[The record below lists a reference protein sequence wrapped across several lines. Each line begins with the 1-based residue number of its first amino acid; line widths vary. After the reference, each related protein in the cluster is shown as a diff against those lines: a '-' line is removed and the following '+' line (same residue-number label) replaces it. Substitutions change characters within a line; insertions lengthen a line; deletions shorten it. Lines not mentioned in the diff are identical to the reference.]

1 MGQIKRYKDLLVWQ
15 KSMNLVTLIY
25 EKSKSFPKE
34 DAYGL
39 TSQIRRCA
47 VSIPSNIAE
56 GYGRR
61 SSGDYIRFLRMA
73 SGSLYELQTQMEIAK
88 NLCYLSDSEFQKAD
102 ADSIEIEKMLCSMIS
117 KLLTTATKDEIASRF

>member
-1 MGQIKRYKDLLVWQ
+1 MGQIKRYKDLIVWQ
-15 KSMNLVTLIY
+15 KSMNLVTMVY
-25 EKSKSFPKE
+25 EKSRSFPKE
-34 DAYGL
+34 DTYGL

-61 SSGDYIRFLRMA
+61 TSGDYIRFLRMT

-88 NLCYLSDSEFQKAD
+88 NLCYLSESEFQKVEAN
-102 ADSIEIEKMLCSMIS
+102 AIELEKMLSSMIS
-117 KLLTTATKDEIASRF
+117 KLLNAPSKC

>member
-15 KSMNLVTLIY
+15 KSMNLVTLAY
-25 EKSKSFPKE
+25 ERSRSFPKE

-56 GYGRR
+56 GYGKRT
-61 SSGDYIRFLRMA
+61 SGDYVRFLRMA
-73 SGSLYELQTQMEIAK
+73 SGSLYELQTQLEIAK
-88 NLCYLSDSEFQKAD
+88 NLGYLSESEFQNIEAN
-102 ADSIEIEKMLCSMIS
+102 SIELEKMLSSLIS
-117 KLLTTATKDEIASRF
+117 KLINTNHRM

>member
-15 KSMNLVTLIY
+15 KSMSLVTLVY
-25 EKSKSFPKE
+25 EKSRSFPKE
-34 DAYGL
+34 DTYGL

-61 SSGDYIRFLRMA
+61 TSGDYIRFLRMA

-88 NLCYLSDSEFQKAD
+88 NIYYLPESEFQN
-102 ADSIEIEKMLCSMIS
+102 IEANTIELEKMLSSMIS
-117 KLLTTATKDEIASRF
+117 KLLNATSKC

>member
-1 MGQIKRYKDLLVWQ
+1 MEQIKRYKDLLVWQ
-15 KSMNLVTLIY
+15 KSMKLVTQVY
-25 EKSKSFPKE
+25 EKSRSFPKE
-34 DAYGL
+34 DTYGL

-61 SSGDYIRFLRMA
+61 TSGDYVRFLRIA

-88 NLCYLSDSEFQKAD
+88 NLCYLQESEFQKIEAN
-102 ADSIEIEKMLCSMIS
+102 SIELEKMLSSMIS
-117 KLLTTATKDEIASRF
+117 KLLNAANKC

>member
-15 KSMNLVTLIY
+15 KSMNLVTQIY
-25 EKSKSFPKE
+25 EKSRSFPKE
-34 DAYGL
+34 DTYGL

-47 VSIPSNIAE
+47 VSVPSNIAE

-61 SSGDYIRFLRMA
+61 TSGDYIRFLRIA

-88 NLCYLSDSEFQKAD
+88 NLCYLPESEFQKMEVN
-102 ADSIEIEKMLCSMIS
+102 SIELEKILSSMIS
-117 KLLTTATKDEIASRF
+117 KLLNTANKC

>member
-15 KSMNLVTLIY
+15 KSMNLVTLVY
-25 EKSKSFPKE
+25 EKSRSFPKE

-47 VSIPSNIAE
+47 VSVPSNIAE

-61 SSGDYIRFLRMA
+61 TSGDYIRFLRMA

-88 NLCYLSDSEFQKAD
+88 NLCYLPESEFQKMEAN
-102 ADSIEIEKMLCSMIS
+102 SIELEKMLSSMIS
-117 KLLTTATKDEIASRF
+117 KLLNAADKC

>member
-1 MGQIKRYKDLLVWQ
+1 MSQIKRYKDLLVWQ
-15 KSMNLVTLIY
+15 KSMKLVTLVY

-34 DAYGL
+34 DTYGL

-61 SSGDYIRFLRMA
+61 TSGDYIRFLRMA

-88 NLCYLSDSEFQKAD
+88 KLCYLPVSEFQNVE
-102 ADSIEIEKMLCSMIS
+102 ADSVEIEKMLSSMIS
-117 KLLTTATKDEIASRF
+117 KILNTADKC

>member
-15 KSMNLVTLIY
+15 KSMNLVTVVY
-25 EKSKSFPKE
+25 EKSRTFPKE
-34 DAYGL
+34 DPYGL

-61 SSGDYIRFLRMA
+61 TSGDYVRFLRMA

-88 NLCYLSDSEFQKAD
+88 NLRYLPVSEFRNFE
-102 ADSIEIEKMLCSMIS
+102 ADSIELEKMLNSMIS
-117 KLLTTATKDEIASRF
+117 KLLNAIDKR